1 MKLQFWNQYLY
12 IRRQSRRKAE
22 NDNFETDNFN
32 WNIFGLCIGIGRRKY
47 RTSAKEAAIKN
58 GDVAGYIE
66 KRWKDQREY
75 FSNKSAKMQST
86 YQRMQIWII
95 VLSAISAAVL
105 AINFDEVFGTIKMEG
120 EEKAIIT
127 DKWFNN
133 RIVCALLTML
143 VVVLT
148 SIDKFMQYREEWI
161 KNRKASERLKREYC
175 LYRLGAGEYENTEK
189 KAKNTDNDDSKDG
202 GKDDD
207 KDDGKDDG
215 SGAESS
221 ESPKPQP
228 PTSPSSSSF
237 AFANVTIENKPN
249 ESYITPLVPLYDC
262 RTVYEKEME
271 DLKSKHQKEL
281 NDMKAAHQ
289 KEMDDE
295 KANSK
300 SQIEDLNKQHEDEIN
315 ELKEKFREETESIKN
330 EEIERRVGF
339 LNLLVAK
346 LNIIVEDAESNQD
359 FLDIV
364 DEVRNFKEKAKNNC
378 EDSFKILFDEINELD
393 VFADSYK
400 EFLDKYCDEILKDQ
414 TEFANIYKE
423 KFNVVLNDIEK
434 QIKTDRSFENIKR
447 ICEQYNNEDAEDL
460 NNLFEKYQKKLIDF
474 ANTNKNLLGDI
485 RNNITT
491 NKENADKCVQEN
503 CQKMFKKIDKLVDAS
518 HLDKKLVEKISKEIS
533 AFQNGEGD
541 YKMILHLNSDNVYYK
556 TGLFLSRIR
565 RINKEADGFL
575 YELQE
580 AIAQEIKNF
589 ETMEGYFAI
598 SDRTVYFLQRVN
610 EIAVQHKNGPGRYKC
625 YRRLTEEISNYVR
638 FDGEYSSFEKE
649 ELSSQEKKLVDK
661 LSFIAEN
668 DKFWLSRHFYYR
680 DIQAVIIDFKL
691 KKGDFA
697 EKNHDDN
704 SKYKVDYRDL
714 VFVNN
719 TEGIVAEDVDDFIA
733 RKIALANF
741 EEQLDKLIEKK
752 LGGFKGKADES
763 KTS

>member
-22 NDNFETDNFN
+22 NDTFETDNFN
-32 WNIFGLCIGIGRRKY
+32 WNIFGLCISIGRKKY
-47 RTSAKEAAIKN
+47 RSSAKEAAIKN
-58 GDVAGYIE
+58 GDVPGYIE

-75 FSNKSAKMQST
+75 FSNKSAKMQSI

-105 AINFDEVFGTIKMEG
+105 AVNFDEVFGTIKMEG

-161 KNRKASERLKREYC
+161 KNRKAAERLKREYC
-175 LYRLGAGEYENTEK
+175 LYRLGAGEYEDAGK
-189 KAKNTDNDDSKDG
+189 KVKNTDNDDSKDG
-202 GKDDD
+202 GKDG
-207 KDDGKDDG
+207 GKDDG
-215 SGAESS
+215 TCTQDS

-262 RTVYEKEME
+262 RTVYEKEIE

-281 NDMKAAHQ
+281 DDMKAAHQ

-300 SQIEDLNKQHEDEIN
+300 SQIDDLNKQHEDEIN
-315 ELKEKFREETESIKN
+315 ELNENFQKETERIKN
-330 EEIERRVGF
+330 EEIEWRVGF

-364 DEVRNFKEKAKNNC
+364 DEVKNFKEKAKNNC

-434 QIKTDRSFENIKR
+434 QIKTDKSFESIKR
-447 ICEQYNNEDAEDL
+447 ICEQYNKEATEDL
-460 NNLFEKYQKKLIDF
+460 NNLFEKYQKKLNDF

-491 NKENADKCVQEN
+491 NKEKADKCVQEN

-518 HLDKKLVEKISKEIS
+518 HLDKKLLDKISKEIS

-541 YKMILHLNSDNVYYK
+541 YKLILHLNSDNVYYK

-598 SDRTVYFLQRVN
+598 SDRTAYFLQRVN

-697 EKNHDDN
+697 EKNPDDN

-752 LGGFKGKADES
+752 LGSLNS
-763 KTS
+763 KKS

>member
-22 NDNFETDNFN
+22 NDKFETDNFN
-32 WNIFGLCIGIGRRKY
+32 WNIFGLYIGLGRAKY

-58 GDVAGYIE
+58 GDVAGYID

-75 FSNKSAKMQST
+75 FSNKSAKMQSI

-105 AINFDEVFGTIKMEG
+105 AINFDEIFGTIKMEG

-127 DKWFNN
+127 DKWLNN

-175 LYRLGAGEYENTEK
+175 LYRLGVGEYEKAEK
-189 KAKNTDNDDSKDG
+189 KTQNADNDDP
-202 GKDDD
+202 KDDD
-207 KDDGKDDG
+207 KDDAAGT
-215 SGAESS
+215 ENT

-228 PTSPSSSSF
+228 PTSPLSSSF
-237 AFANVTIENKPN
+237 AFANVTIENAHS
-249 ESYITPLVPLYDC
+249 ETTSTQHISIDEL
-262 RTVYEKEME
+262 RTKYENDIE
-271 DLKSKHQKEL
+271 DLKSKYQKDMEEL
-281 NDMKAAHQ
+281 KVAHQ

-300 SQIEDLNKQHEDEIN
+300 KQIEDLKEEFQNEIDSIN
-315 ELKEKFREETESIKN
+315 TEYSK
-330 EEIERRVGF
+330 EIERRIGYFNMLVD
-339 LNLLVAK
+339 NLK
-346 LNIIVEDAESNQD
+346 TIEKSAESNQE

-364 DEVRNFKEKAKNNC
+364 DEVQEVKENVKKNCADCFKALCAEAKKLVGLADTYKDMLENICNEVSKERKFFEKNN
-378 EDSFKILFDEINELD
+378 EEKFKDFLNEIKKQVNAENTFKIIKSNFEKYNND
-393 VFADSYK
+393 VAERLKNMF
-400 EFLDKYCDEILKDQ
+400 DKYKKLEELADTHKDLVC
-414 TEFANIYKE
+414 AIN
-423 KFNVVLNDIEK
+423 
-434 QIKTDRSFENIKR
+434 KTIV
-447 ICEQYNNEDAEDL
+447 
-460 NNLFEKYQKKLIDF
+460 KYQKKGEDCIQD
-474 ANTNKNLLGDI
+474 
-485 RNNITT
+485 
-491 NKENADKCVQEN
+491 N
-503 CQKMFKKIDKLVDAS
+503 CKKMFKKIDSLVEAS
-518 HLDKKLVEKISKEIS
+518 HLDKKLLGKISKEIS
-533 AFQNGEGD
+533 SFQNGEGD
-541 YKMILHLNSDNVYYK
+541 YKLILHLNSNNVYYK
-556 TGLFLSRIR
+556 TSLFLSRIR

-575 YELQE
+575 YDLQD

-589 ETMEGYFAI
+589 ETMENNFAI
-598 SDRTVYFLQRVN
+598 NDRTAYFLQRVN

-638 FDGEYSSFEKE
+638 SDGEYSSFENE
-649 ELSSQEKKLVDK
+649 ELSSLEKKLVDK

-680 DIQAVIIDFKL
+680 DIQAVIIEFKL

-697 EKNHDDN
+697 DKKPDNDN
-704 SKYKVDYRDL
+704 SNGKLDYRDL

-763 KTS
+763 KKS